1 MRVTAFGFFRMD
13 DFANVFN
20 DGLACGDVLHGEH
33 PLPCTPERRVCMRLP
48 GLEDEGRDVLGIEIS
63 DNLNMYAHMHVRAHT
78 RA

>member
-1 MRVTAFGFFRMD
+1 
-13 DFANVFN
+13 
-20 DGLACGDVLHGEH
+20 
-33 PLPCTPERRVCMRLP
+33 MRLL